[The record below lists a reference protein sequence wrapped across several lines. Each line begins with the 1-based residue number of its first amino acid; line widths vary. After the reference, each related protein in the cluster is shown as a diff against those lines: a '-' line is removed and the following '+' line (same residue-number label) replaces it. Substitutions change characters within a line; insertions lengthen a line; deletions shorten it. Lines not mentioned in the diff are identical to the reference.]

1 MTNHWVD
8 IKNADVVLI
17 MGGNAAE
24 AHPCG
29 FKWVTE
35 AKAHNGAKLIVVDPR
50 FNRSASVA
58 DYYAPIRTG
67 TDIVFLGAAIKWLI
81 DNDRIQHEYV
91 RNYTDMSF
99 IVREDFAFDG
109 GIYSGYDAETRTYDK
124 SSWDYERGDDGFVR
138 TDPTMQHPRC
148 VYQLLKKHYAQYTPE
163 MVERVC
169 GTTKEQFLTVVEML
183 ATTATPDRA
192 GTILYALGWTQ
203 HSIGSQI
210 IRTGA
215 MLQLLLGN
223 IGIAGGGMNAL
234 RGHSNIQGLTDLGLM
249 SNLLP
254 GYLTLPN
261 EGEQDYAGYIAS
273 RTQKA
278 LRPNQLSYWQ
288 HYSRFHVSLMKSW
301 WGDAATAEN
310 DWAFDYLPKLDRPYD
325 MLQTYELMDQG
336 KVNGYICQGFNPLAA
351 APNKAKMNSSL
362 AKLKYMVIMDPL
374 VTETS
379 EFWKNYGKHND
390 VDTAAIQTEV
400 IRLPTTCFAEEE
412 GALVNSGRW
421 LQWHWKGAEPPGQA
435 KSDVEIMALI
445 HMRLRELYAAEGGA
459 FPDPILNLSW
469 PYARARHPSSAELA
483 MEYNGKALVDLADPR
498 DPAKTIRRRGEQV
511 SGFGELRDDGSTA
524 SGCWIYAGSW
534 TQDGNMM
541 ARRDNSDPTGIGQT
555 LNWAWAWPA
564 NRRILY
570 NRASSDTAGKPFDP
584 KRPLVY
590 WDGERWTGA
599 DVPDYKA
606 DEDPA
611 DGMGPFIMNPE
622 GVARFFA
629 RSGLAEGP
637 FPTHYEPFETP
648 LGYNPVYPDSPQA
661 TSNPAA
667 RLFDSDRATMGTAED
682 FPYVGT
688 TYRLTEH
695 FHYWTKHVKLNAIL
709 QPEQFVE
716 IGEGLAREVG
726 VANGDRVRV
735 SSKRGHIEAVAVV
748 TKRIRALQVDGR
760 TIHHVGIPI
769 HWGFV
774 GLAKPGYLANTLTP
788 SVGDGNS
795 NTPEFKSF
803 LVNVEKA

>member
-35 AKAHNGAKLIVVDPR
+35 AKAHNGAKLVVVDPR

-67 TDIVFLGAAIKWLI
+67 TDIVFLGAAISNLI
-81 DNDRIQHEYV
+81 ETDRIQHEYV
-91 RNYTDMSF
+91 RNYTDMTF

-109 GIYSGYDAETRTYDK
+109 GLYSGYDAERRRYDK
-124 SSWDYERGDDGFVR
+124 ATWDYERGDDGFVV

-148 VYQLLKKHYAQYTPE
+148 VYQLLRKHYARYTPE

-169 GTTKEQFLTVVEML
+169 GTTQEQFHAVVDLL
-183 ATTATPDRA
+183 ASTASPDRA

-261 EGEQDYAGYIAS
+261 EHEQEYGTYIAS
-273 RTQKA
+273 RTLKP
-278 LRPNQLSYWQ
+278 LRENQLSYWQ
-288 HYSRFHVSLMKSW
+288 HYPKFHVSLMKAW
-301 WGDAATAEN
+301 YGDAATAEN
-310 DWAFDYLPKLDRPYD
+310 DWAFDYLPKLDKPYD

-351 APNKAKMNSSL
+351 APNKAKMISALS
-362 AKLKYMVIMDPL
+362 KLKFMVVMDPL
-374 VTETS
+374 ATDTS
-379 EFWKNYGKHND
+379 EFWRNFGDAND
-390 VDTAAIQTEV
+390 VDPSAIQTEV
-400 IRLPTTCFAEEE
+400 FRLPTSCFAEEE

-421 LQWHWKGAEPPGQA
+421 LQWHWKGAEPPGLA
-435 KSDVEIMALI
+435 RTDIAIMAGLFLR
-445 HMRLRELYAAEGGA
+445 MRGLYQAEGGA
-459 FPDPILNLSW
+459 FPDPILNLTW
-469 PYARARHPSSAELA
+469 HYAQPAHPNASELA
-483 MEYNGKALVDLADPR
+483 MEYNGRALQDLADPR
-498 DPAKTIRRRGEQV
+498 DPTRITRRRGEQV

-534 TQDGNMM
+534 TQEGNMM

-555 LNWAWAWPA
+555 LKWAWAWPA

-570 NRASSDTAGKPFDP
+570 NRASADPSGKPFDP
-584 KRPLVY
+584 KRPLV
-590 WDGERWTGA
+590 WWNGTAWTGA
-599 DVPDYKA
+599 DVPDFKA

-611 DGMGPFIMNPE
+611 GGMSPFIMNPE

-629 RSGLAEGP
+629 RDGMAEGP
-637 FPTHYEPFETP
+637 FPEHYEPFETP
-648 LGYNPVYPDSPQA
+648 LGYNPLSPDNPQA

-667 RLFDSDRATMGTAED
+667 RVFEADLATMGKVDEY
-682 FPYVGT
+682 PYVGT

-695 FHYWTKHVKLNAIL
+695 FHYWTKHVRLNAIL

-716 IGEGLAREVG
+716 IGEALAREIGIVH
-726 VANGDRVRV
+726 GDRVRV
-735 SSKRGHIEAVAVV
+735 SSKRGHIVAVAVV

-760 TIHHVGIPI
+760 TVHHVGIPL
-769 HWGFV
+769 HWGLT
-774 GLAKPGYLANTLTP
+774 GITKPGYLTNTLTP

-795 NTPEFKSF
+795 QTPEFKSF